1 MERLVEEEVEAFC
14 RHMERTKEEAVD
26 IGRHFNIAV
35 LNSLWKLVL
44 NEKLEY
50 DDPKLVRLVHLLNK
64 TFQESTGIVANVV
77 MTTRPLFKL
86 AERWDLLSR
95 VVAIKNM
102 RSFLKDAISDHERTF
117 QEDSLRDFT
126 DHYLKEIQSAN
137 SSSEESSFK
146 GEDGRAN
153 LLNVLM
159 DFFIAGS
166 ETTSATLNWAVLF
179 MLVHPEVRAKVQ
191 EELDAVVGRGRLPA
205 LSDRSK
211 TPYTEAV
218 IHEVQRCGNILPIG
232 LPHCAA
238 IDAYLGGTHFVP
250 KGTNL
255 VMHIGRIMKDPL
267 HFPEPEKFDPTRF
280 LDSSSGKFIP
290 HPMVIPFGVGRRRCL
305 GETLARTSLY
315 LFFTGILSRFD
326 LRKPRSNDYLTT
338 SPQLGG
344 TLSPQ
349 PYRVRFVPRA

>member
-1 MERLVEEEVEAFC
+1 MEEEVEAFC

-126 DHYLKEIQSAN
+126 DHYS
-137 SSSEESSFK
+137 
-146 GEDGRAN
+146 
-153 LLNVLM
+153 
-159 DFFIAGS
+159 
-166 ETTSATLNWAVLF
+166 T
-179 MLVHPEVRAKVQ
+179 
-191 EELDAVVGRGRLPA
+191 
-205 LSDRSK
+205 
-211 TPYTEAV
+211 
-218 IHEVQRCGNILPIG
+218 
-232 LPHCAA
+232 
-238 IDAYLGGTHFVP
+238 
-250 KGTNL
+250 
-255 VMHIGRIMKDPL
+255 
-267 HFPEPEKFDPTRF
+267 
-280 LDSSSGKFIP
+280 
-290 HPMVIPFGVGRRRCL
+290 
-305 GETLARTSLY
+305 
-315 LFFTGILSRFD
+315 
-326 LRKPRSNDYLTT
+326 
-338 SPQLGG
+338 
-344 TLSPQ
+344 
-349 PYRVRFVPRA
+349 